1 MKNRK
6 LFDVAVSLLLAF
18 LLWNFVSSD
27 EDTKYDYTI
36 DNVPIVC
43 SNEQELQSEYGLM
56 ISERPATSV
65 SVTYNVSRADIK
77 HLRRYKDGIKAVVDT
92 STFTSERDYSP
103 GYKIQLP
110 PALQD
115 RSLQIVKRTPSTVRF
130 TVEKIASKTVPVKG
144 VFDGTFAAGFDGEDP
159 VLSQDSVTIT
169 GPAPAVE
176 RVQHALAILYGDKVS
191 ESFSESVAL
200 MPVDES
206 GAEVKASSMTLSEKE
221 VTVTLTVLT
230 EKEVPLK
237 LEIIPGGG
245 ATEENTTVTLSR
257 QSVVLRGEKAT
268 LDAITELTVGELA
281 LGELEQ
287 NAEQSFELIPPDG
300 TELVSQVDE
309 VTAKVSFEGLETRKA
324 TVSSFRTEHVN
335 ENTDQKLGA
344 RVHTHSLNVVL
355 RGPDEKL
362 TTMEDV
368 ELIAVADLTAYTT
381 AGRFTVPVT
390 IRTTDE
396 AVGAVG
402 EYSIEIDLYTEG

>member
-56 ISERPATSV
+56 ISERTATSV

-144 VFDGTFAAGFDGEDP
+144 VFDGTFASGFDGEDP

-176 RVQHALAILYGDKVS
+176 RVQHALAILYGDKIS

-221 VTVTLTVLT
+221 VTVTLTV
-230 EKEVPLK
+230 
-237 LEIIPGGG
+237 
-245 ATEENTTVTLSR
+245 
-257 QSVVLRGEKAT
+257 
-268 LDAITELTVGELA
+268 
-281 LGELEQ
+281 
-287 NAEQSFELIPPDG
+287 
-300 TELVSQVDE
+300 
-309 VTAKVSFEGLETRKA
+309 
-324 TVSSFRTEHVN
+324 
-335 ENTDQKLGA
+335 
-344 RVHTHSLNVVL
+344 
-355 RGPDEKL
+355 
-362 TTMEDV
+362 
-368 ELIAVADLTAYTT
+368 
-381 AGRFTVPVT
+381 
-390 IRTTDE
+390 
-396 AVGAVG
+396 
-402 EYSIEIDLYTEG
+402 